1 MQQPV
6 ITIGSISNTTIGNDS
21 VSASENTTDVVINIA
36 EGTEYL
42 SKDQLLF
49 CELIITS
56 EQNSIKQ
63 FSLHTDD
70 GDLGNIKFS
79 ILDTETG
86 QLTDLTKD
94 NTSVDTTS
102 FNNRTFVLYVYNTV
116 SNEAINKTFKLSIT
130 EK

>member
-1 MQQPV
+1 M
-6 ITIGSISNTTIGNDS
+6 TIGNISNTTIGNDS
-21 VSASENTTDVVINIA
+21 VSASENTSDVVINIA

-42 SKDQLLF
+42 SRDTLLF
-49 CELIITS
+49 YELRITS

-79 ILDTETG
+79 ILDTEIG
-86 QLTDLTKD
+86 PLSDLTKD

-102 FNNRTFVLYVYNTV
+102 FKDRLFVINVYNTV
-116 SNEAINKTFKLSIT
+116 ANEAVNKTFKLSIT

>member
-6 ITIGSISNTTIGNDS
+6 MTIGNISNTTIGNDS
-21 VSASENTTDVVINIA
+21 VSASENTSDVVINIA

-42 SKDQLLF
+42 SRDTLLF
-49 CELIITS
+49 YELRITS

-79 ILDTETG
+79 ILDTEIG
-86 QLTDLTKD
+86 PLSDLTKD

-102 FNNRTFVLYVYNTV
+102 FKDRLFVINVYNTV
-116 SNEAINKTFKLSIT
+116 ANEAVNKTFKLSIT

>member
-6 ITIGSISNTTIGNDS
+6 MTIGNITNSPIGNDS
-21 VSASENTTDVVINIA
+21 VSANENTSDVVINIA
-36 EGTEYL
+36 EGTQYL
-42 SKDQLLF
+42 SQDMLF
-49 CELIITS
+49 FYELNITS

-63 FSLHTDD
+63 FSLSTDD

-79 ILDTETG
+79 ILDTERG
-86 QLTDLTKD
+86 PLTDLTKD

-102 FNNRTFVLYVYNTV
+102 FQNRFFTVGIYNTV
-116 SNEAINKTFKLSIT
+116 ANEAINKTFKLSIT